1 MANGAFYEGM
11 RELCRGNINWAASG
25 GTDVRALLIDHADD
39 TPAVATD
46 DHLSDIAGA
55 AQEEVT
61 GALTLID
68 AADDGV
74 LDLNDFVFVAATG
87 DPCESI
93 VFYKHTGTGSTS
105 DLLFFFDTATGLPV
119 TLNGGDV
126 NVTINASGL
135 VKV

>member
-1 MANGAFYEGM
+1 MANGAFFEGM
-11 RELCRGNINWAASG
+11 REFARGTVNWAASG
-25 GTDVRALLIDHADD
+25 GSDVRAILVDHADD

-46 DHLSDIAGA
+46 DHLSDIAAGA
-55 AQEEVT
+55 REEIT

-74 LDLNDFVFVAATG
+74 LDLNDFVFTGAAG

-93 VFYKHTGTGSTS
+93 VFYRHTGTESTS

-126 NVTINASGL
+126 NVQINASGL
-135 VKV
+135 VKI